1 MLSTVSWFDILNFL
15 AATIT
20 VIGGFNFLFSKAAN
34 SFKQQIAKLN
44 RRLRF
49 HRIGKL
55 RGQYFMFKSI
65 DNDNKLLISYCA
77 RNIGLVV
84 LMTMLMCFTGFTF
97 LYLEQGLY
105 KLVGG
110 FYMLGI
116 LSLTFYHFDDFGTV
130 INGFK
135 SPNKFLKK
143 NRSDLKELRIKG
155 KE

>member
-1 MLSTVSWFDILNFL
+1 
-15 AATIT
+15 
-20 VIGGFNFLFSKAAN
+20 
-34 SFKQQIAKLN
+34 
-44 RRLRF
+44 
-49 HRIGKL
+49 
-55 RGQYFMFKSI
+55 MFKSI
-65 DNDNKLLISYCA
+65 ENDNKLLISYCA

-84 LMTMLMCFTGFTF
+84 LMTMLMCFSGFTF

-143 NRSDLKELRIKG
+143 NRSDIKELRIKG
-155 KE
+155 KDR